1 MIVTAKVCFLDASD
15 LNLTIRRILKET
27 KNVKVTQ
34 DDLLD
39 RELCNKFDVVI
50 YKQQVIKS
58 RW

>member
-1 MIVTAKVCFLDASD
+1 MVATAKVYFLDDSD
-15 LNLTIRRILKET
+15 LNLTIRRILKE
-27 KNVKVTQ
+27 NANAKVTQ

-39 RELCNKFDVVI
+39 NTVCNKFDIVI